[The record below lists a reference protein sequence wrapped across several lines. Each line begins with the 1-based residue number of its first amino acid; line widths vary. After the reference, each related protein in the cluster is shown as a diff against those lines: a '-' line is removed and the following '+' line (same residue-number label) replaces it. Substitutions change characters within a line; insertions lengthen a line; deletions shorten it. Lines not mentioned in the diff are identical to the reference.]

1 MKKKVKISRKKV
13 AKQLQKE
20 NRMLHEDIIGKAK
33 YLLQIR
39 AKSVAEEC
47 PECGR
52 EAMIYWDVRRD
63 GYQTYCPYCG

>member
-33 YLLQIR
+33 EL
-39 AKSVAEEC
+39 
-47 PECGR
+47 
-52 EAMIYWDVRRD
+52 
-63 GYQTYCPYCG
+63 